1 MKCLKIWGI
10 LLQLPCAILFVLN
23 VPGYAPV
30 DAPYPFLS
38 GYALLHGFYAIISWI
53 LAGIVIQVFYNG
65 KKSEKS
71 VPECFQHFFQVVLFL
86 LSGTFIGFV
95 EYSVFLIIRIH
106 RLELI
111 KRFVEA
117 SNQKF
122 GT

>member
-65 KKSEKS
+65 KSLKNMYPSTNG
-71 VPECFQHFFQVVLFL
+71 CFIL

>member
-53 LAGIVIQVFYNG
+53 LAGLVIQVFYNG
-65 KKSEKS
+65 KKSEKYVS
-71 VPECFQHFFQVVLFL
+71 FNKWLFYFYYPVHLLVVWSIRFFL
-86 LSGTFIGFV
+86 L
-95 EYSVFLIIRIH
+95 
-106 RLELI
+106 
-111 KRFVEA
+111 
-117 SNQKF
+117 
-122 GT
+122 